1 MLMEDRDYSIDFIR
15 VIACYMIVLFH
26 IHRWNLLILNFL
38 PVSTHLFVMITGYF
52 IFNKNYNNKEILLKG
67 IKKIIIPTII
77 FVVITLNF
85 SNWFLNKSSLLSCFN
100 NFNIFLIFKNL
111 PKILLL
117 DFSGID
123 NYELYENLWYI
134 KFYSMVLL
142 LYPFFKTVCSKKT
155 SSSYRKFIIT
165 CFIFNILLRT
175 LSGLGIVKIDSMLP
189 FNSNDYIYLLLGYEL
204 SLSNKK
210 LLNGSIKNVG
220 LGIIFIIFGFIIQY
234 SICRYLTASNS
245 SNLYYYM
252 NSECI
257 FSVFSTVGMFI
268 LFGNIGKKLYKF
280 KNIINW
286 LSNKTFG
293 IYLIHYIITFKLKKM
308 NTYNIIEDKLGSS
321 NLIFNEIIYAFLI
334 FMICLIIIVIIKN
347 AKKAFTLTINKI
359 KMTSKKV
366 IG

>member
-1 MLMEDRDYSIDFIR
+1 MENRDYSIDFIR
-15 VIACYMIVLFH
+15 VIACYMVVLFH
-26 IHRWNLLILNFL
+26 IHQWNILTLNFL
-38 PVSTHLFVMITGYF
+38 PVSTHLFIMITGYF
-52 IFNKNYNNKEILLKG
+52 IFNKNYSNKEILLKG

-77 FVVITLNF
+77 FVLITLIF
-85 SNWFLNKSSLLSCFN
+85 SNWFLNKESLLNCFN
-100 NFNIFLIFKNL
+100 SFNILLIFKNL

-117 DFSGID
+117 DFLGID

-134 KFYSMVLL
+134 KFYSMILL
-142 LYPFFKTVCSKKT
+142 LYPFFKAVCNKKT
-155 SSSYRKFIIT
+155 SSSYRTFIII
-165 CFIFNILLRT
+165 CFTFNILLRT
-175 LSGLGIVKIDSMLP
+175 LSGLGIVKIVSILP

-204 SLSNKK
+204 SLSNEK
-210 LLNGSIKNVG
+210 LLNGSIKNII

-234 SICRYLTASNS
+234 SICKYLIISNN

-280 KNIINW
+280 KSVINW
-286 LSNKTFG
+286 FSNKTFG

-308 NTYNIIEDKLGSS
+308 NTYYIIKDKLRFLTPAFS
-321 NLIFNEIIYAFLI
+321 EIIYAFLI
-334 FMICLIIIVIIKN
+334 FIICLIIIIIIKHVKN
-347 AKKAFTLTINKI
+347 IFTSTINKI
-359 KMTSKKV
+359 RMSNKKV